1 MKKKIF
7 LLALAGLLAVAPLSA
22 CTVDRGGGADG
33 HKHTYSEEWSND
45 ENYHWHDSECGHNV
59 VSGRG
64 KHKMQGGACTVCGY
78 KEGGGLKIDAN
89 TDVTKIPTEVVT
101 EAEWEAALSAESFRN
116 FTLYSPGAAEG
127 DHGDVIDF
135 AQTTYYTEDG
145 CMFVA
150 TSEGEP
156 FENGYLDVVYW
167 REKSGETMKYY
178 QYEHNG
184 NNGGWTRQEIEEGA
198 FQEGMQLVY
207 HAYCSG
213 LIYAQLLEKFN
224 EATYNATDGY
234 YKVTMELLGEEETYE
249 YEVRLRFMDGKL
261 FAFGGQTPTPYGP
274 IGEISYAKIFDY
286 GTTVV
291 PLPQIVNSAEAE

>member
-33 HKHTYSEEWSND
+33 HKHTYSKEWSND

-156 FENGYLDVVYW
+156 FENGYLDVAYW

-178 QYEHNG
+178 QYATETMAAGRGKRSKKERSKRECSSCITHIVAVSSMRNCAK
-184 NNGGWTRQEIEEGA
+184 NSTRRP
-198 FQEGMQLVY
+198 
-207 HAYCSG
+207 
-213 LIYAQLLEKFN
+213 
-224 EATYNATDGY
+224 T
-234 YKVTMELLGEEETYE
+234 
-249 YEVRLRFMDGKL
+249 
-261 FAFGGQTPTPYGP
+261 TPRTAIIRSPWSSWARKRP
-274 IGEISYAKIFDY
+274 MNTK
-286 GTTVV
+286 
-291 PLPQIVNSAEAE
+291 SA